1 MITFSDKELHK
12 IGRID
17 KVIKAYFSA
26 HPAEKQVQAK
36 KLMPLFIEQGIFY
49 KFNKDGLQIRLLLRQ
64 LEKEN
69 ELGLLEHARA
79 VWNAVNKNWYFTA

>member
-1 MITFSDKELHK
+1 MIRFPDKKLHK

-17 KVIKAYFSA
+17 QVIKAYFPA

-49 KFNKDGLQIRLLLRQ
+49 KYDKDGLQICLLLRQ
-64 LEKEN
+64 MEK
-69 ELGLLEHARA
+69 G
-79 VWNAVNKNWYFTA
+79 K